1 MKTLALL
8 VLLSS
13 ITLTQIADPRNPSL
27 KRDAVAKQ
35 QAEEAAMLLRA
46 GKASSVWP
54 LFRHTP
60 DASRRSYLI
69 HALACANVNPLLII
83 RRLKTEANVSARRAL
98 ILSLGEFTNEQLPV
112 TERQPLIA
120 KLLAWYRS
128 DPDPGIHASIDW
140 LLRYG
145 QQGERSR
152 ALDWQQSEALTRIDK
167 LLAAGAPER
176 RNWYMSKAGHTMVLV
191 RGPVSFRMGSP
202 ADETGR
208 VPASDSPDE
217 PLQQVRIV
225 RSFAIASKEVTVAQ
239 FRRFLEANPDVKSRH
254 TYAGNPT
261 RMSEVMQQ
269 FSPDDVGPQI
279 AVTWYEAAMYCNW
292 LSQQEGLPES
302 QWVYPKSFEV
312 IKSGMQ
318 LPKDYLRRTGY
329 RLPTEAEWE
338 YAARAGSTTARFY
351 GNTDALLKEYAWY
364 SANPPQHKGDPTD
377 PRDPQRTWPV
387 GQLKPNDLGLFDV
400 YGNVWEWTQDRV
412 QQYPASAIR
421 DDVEDHVLLVSD
433 SDARARRGGGFPYE
447 AAMMRSAERGT
458 KTAFPMLR
466 RDNVGF
472 RVARTYR

>member
-1 MKTLALL
+1 
-8 VLLSS
+8 
-13 ITLTQIADPRNPSL
+13 
-27 KRDAVAKQ
+27 
-35 QAEEAAMLLRA
+35 
-46 GKASSVWP
+46 
-54 LFRHTP
+54 
-60 DASRRSYLI
+60 
-69 HALACANVNPLLII
+69 
-83 RRLKTEANVSARRAL
+83 
-98 ILSLGEFTNEQLPV
+98 
-112 TERQPLIA
+112 
-120 KLLAWYRS
+120 
-128 DPDPGIHASIDW
+128 
-140 LLRYG
+140 
-145 QQGERSR
+145 
-152 ALDWQQSEALTRIDK
+152 
-167 LLAAGAPER
+167 
-176 RNWYMSKAGHTMVLV
+176 MVLV

-202 ADETGR
+202 ADEVGR

-254 TYAGNPT
+254 AYAGNST
-261 RMSEVMQQ
+261 RMAEVMQQ
-269 FSPDDVGPQI
+269 FSPDDAGPQI

-302 QWVYPKSFEV
+302 QWVYPKSFEA

-318 LPKDYLRRTGY
+318 LPKDYLQRTGY

-338 YAARAGSTTARFY
+338 FAARAGSTTARFY
-351 GNTDALLKEYAWY
+351 GNTEALLKEYAWY
-364 SANPPQHKGDPTD
+364 STNPPKHKGDPSD

-421 DDVEDHVLLVSD
+421 DDVEDHVLVVSD